1 MAHIN
6 KDRLWGSLMTLAEIG
21 ATPKGGVG
29 RIALTDLDRQAR
41 DLFCQW
47 AKDAGCDIRIDRIGN
62 IFARRPG
69 RDPNAS
75 PVMTGSHIDSQPL
88 GGKFD
93 GAYGVMAG
101 LEVVRALNDAG
112 VETDAPIDIV
122 DWTDEEGARF
132 AAGCI
137 GSGVFAGVRDLDGAL
152 GLKDADGVSVAEA
165 LDTIGYAGPESVGG
179 FPIKA
184 YFETH
189 IEQGPILENEGIPLG
204 AVEGAQGQRCFLITV
219 TGEDGHAGTLPMI
232 KRRDAFIGTAKMAVE
247 LDALATTY
255 EPHAVITV
263 GHVRVSPNSRNTVPG
278 ATVFSIDSRH
288 PDSATLKQMETD
300 MVAICTRIASESD
313 LDLHVEPVTRAEPVD
328 FDPGCVDAVR
338 IACRDRQFR
347 FRDIY
352 SGAGHDACKIAS
364 VAPTGMIFVPCER
377 GISHNELEN
386 ADAED
391 LAKGAQVLLDVMVA
405 QATHSKA

>member
-1 MAHIN
+1 MAHVN
-6 KDRLWGSLMTLAEIG
+6 KDRLWESLMTLAKIG

-47 AKDAGCDIRIDRIGN
+47 AKEAGCEIRIDRIGN

-69 RDPNAS
+69 RNPDAA

-101 LEVVRALNDAG
+101 LEVIRALNDENI
-112 VETDAPIDIV
+112 ETEAPIDIV

-152 GLKDADGVSVAEA
+152 ALTDADGVSVATA
-165 LDTIGYAGPESVGG
+165 LENIGYAGPEQVGG

-204 AVEGAQGQRCFLITV
+204 AVEGAQGQRCFLMTV

-247 LDALATTY
+247 LNALATTY
-255 EPHAVITV
+255 APHAVITV
-263 GHVRVSPNSRNTVPG
+263 GHVRVIPNSRNTVPG
-278 ATVFSIDSRH
+278 ATIFTIDSRH
-288 PDSATLKQMETD
+288 PSADTLVQMETD
-300 MVAICTRIASESD
+300 MIGICTRIAAENE
-313 LDLHVEPVTRAEPVD
+313 LELHVEPVTRAEPVD
-328 FDPGCVDAVR
+328 FDPACVDAVR
-338 IACRDRQFR
+338 TACRDRQFR
-347 FRDIY
+347 YRDIY

-386 ADAED
+386 AHPDD
-391 LAKGAQVLLDVMVA
+391 LAMGAQVLLDVMLS
-405 QATHSKA
+405 QASQ

>member
-1 MAHIN
+1 MAEV
-6 KDRLWGSLMTLAEIG
+6 DRERLWQSLMTLAEIG

-41 DLFCQW
+41 DLFCKW
-47 AKDAGCDIRIDRIGN
+47 AKEAGCDIRIDQIGN

-69 RDPNAS
+69 RNPNAA

-93 GAYGVMAG
+93 GAFGVMAG
-101 LEVVRALNDAG
+101 LEVVRALNDAD

-152 GLKDADGVSVAEA
+152 ALKDAEGITVADA
-165 LDTIGYAGPESVGG
+165 LQNIGYAGPEPVGG

-204 AVEGAQGQRCFLITV
+204 AVEGAQGQRCFVVTV
-219 TGEDGHAGTLPMI
+219 TGEEGHAGTLPMA
-232 KRRDAFIGTAKMAVE
+232 KRRDAFIGSAKMAVE

-255 EPHAVITV
+255 HPHAVITV
-263 GHVRVSPNSRNTVPG
+263 GHVRVGPNSRNTVPG
-278 ATVFSIDSRH
+278 STVFTIDSRH
-288 PDSATLKQMETD
+288 PNADTLVKMETD
-300 MVAICTRIASESD
+300 MTAICTRIASENNLELKID
-313 LDLHVEPVTRAEPVD
+313 AVTRAEPVD
-328 FDPGCVDAVR
+328 FNAECIDAVR

-347 FRDIY
+347 YRDIY
-352 SGAGHDACKIAS
+352 SGAGHDACKIAGI
-364 VAPTGMIFVPCER
+364 APTGMIFVPCER

-386 ADAED
+386 AKPED

-405 QATHSKA
+405 QAGR

>member
-1 MAHIN
+1 MAHVN
-6 KDRLWGSLMTLAEIG
+6 SDRLWQSLMTLAKIG

-29 RIALTDLDRQAR
+29 RIALTELDRQAR
-41 DLFCQW
+41 DLFCEW
-47 AKDAGCDIRIDRIGN
+47 AKEAGCDIRIDRIGN

-69 RDPNAS
+69 RNPDAA

-137 GSGVFAGVRDLDGAL
+137 GSGVFAGVRELDGAL
-152 GLKDADGVSVAEA
+152 SLTDADGVSVADA
-165 LDTIGYAGPESVGG
+165 LDGIGYAGPEQVGG

-219 TGEDGHAGTLPMI
+219 TGEDGHAGTLPMT

-263 GHVRVSPNSRNTVPG
+263 GHVRVIPNSRNTVPG
-278 ATVFSIDSRH
+278 STVFSIDSRH
-288 PDSATLKQMETD
+288 PSAKTLEQIEAD
-300 MVAICTRIASESD
+300 MIAICTRIASESD
-313 LDLHVEPVTRAEPVD
+313 LDLHVEPVTRADPVD
-328 FDPGCVDAVR
+328 FDPACVEAVR
-338 IACRDRQFR
+338 LACRDRQFR

-386 ADAED
+386 AHPDD
-391 LAKGAQVLLDVMVA
+391 LAKGAQVLLDVMLA
-405 QATHSKA
+405 QAGT

>member
-1 MAHIN
+1 MAHVN
-6 KDRLWGSLMTLAEIG
+6 KDRLWESLMTLAKIG

-47 AKDAGCDIRIDRIGN
+47 AKEAGCEIRIDRIGN
-62 IFARRPG
+62 IFARRLG
-69 RDPNAS
+69 RNPDAA

-101 LEVVRALNDAG
+101 LEVIRALNDENI
-112 VETDAPIDIV
+112 ETEAPIDIV

-152 GLKDADGVSVAEA
+152 ALTDADGVSVATA
-165 LDTIGYAGPESVGG
+165 LENIGYAGPEQVGG

-204 AVEGAQGQRCFLITV
+204 AVEGAQGQRCFLMTV

-247 LDALATTY
+247 LNALATTY
-255 EPHAVITV
+255 APHAVITV
-263 GHVRVSPNSRNTVPG
+263 GHVRVIPNSRNTVPG
-278 ATVFSIDSRH
+278 ATIFTIDSRH
-288 PDSATLKQMETD
+288 PSADTLAQMETD
-300 MVAICTRIASESD
+300 MIGICTRIAAENE
-313 LDLHVEPVTRAEPVD
+313 LELHVEPVTRAEPVD
-328 FDPGCVDAVR
+328 FDPACVDAVR
-338 IACRDRQFR
+338 TACRDRQFR
-347 FRDIY
+347 YRDIY

-386 ADAED
+386 AHPDD
-391 LAKGAQVLLDVMVA
+391 LAMGAQVLLDVMLS
-405 QATHSKA
+405 QASQ

>member
-1 MAHIN
+1 MAN
-6 KDRLWGSLMTLAEIG
+6 VNQDRLWESLMTLAEIG

-29 RIALTDLDRQAR
+29 RIALTELDRKAR
-41 DLFCQW
+41 DLFCEW
-47 AKDAGCDIRIDRIGN
+47 ARGAGCEIRIDRIGN

-69 RDPNAS
+69 RNPDAA

-112 VETDAPIDIV
+112 VETEAPLDIV

-137 GSGVFAGVRDLDGAL
+137 GSGVFSGVRDLDGAL
-152 GLKDADGVSVAEA
+152 ALTDADGTTVAKA
-165 LDTIGYAGPESVGG
+165 LEEIGYAGPEAVGG

-204 AVEGAQGQRCFLITV
+204 AVEGAQGQRCFIVTV
-219 TGEDGHAGTLPMI
+219 KGEEGHAGTLPMTE
-232 KRRDAFIGTAKMAVE
+232 RRDAFIGSAKMAVE

-255 EPHAVITV
+255 QPNAVITV

-278 ATVFSIDSRH
+278 STVFTIDSRH
-288 PDSATLKQMETD
+288 PRPETLVQMEQD
-300 MVAICTRIASESD
+300 MAAICKKIAADRGLQINIEA
-313 LDLHVEPVTRAEPVD
+313 VTRAEPVD
-328 FDPGCVDAVR
+328 FDPACIDAVR
-338 IACRDRQFR
+338 NACRDRQFR
-347 FRDIY
+347 YRDIY
-352 SGAGHDACKIAS
+352 SGAGHDACKIAA

-386 ADAED
+386 AAPED
-391 LAKGAQVLLDVMVA
+391 LAKGAQVLLDVMLAEAGRV
-405 QATHSKA
+405 S

>member
-1 MAHIN
+1 MAHVN
-6 KDRLWGSLMTLAEIG
+6 KDRLWESLMTLAKIG

-47 AKDAGCDIRIDRIGN
+47 AKEAGCEIRIDRIGN
-62 IFARRPG
+62 IFARRLG
-69 RDPNAS
+69 RNPDAA

-101 LEVVRALNDAG
+101 LEVIRALNDENI
-112 VETDAPIDIV
+112 ETEAPIDIV

-152 GLKDADGVSVAEA
+152 ALTDADGVSVATA
-165 LDTIGYAGPESVGG
+165 LENIGYAGPEQVGG
-179 FPIKA
+179 FPIRA

-204 AVEGAQGQRCFLITV
+204 AVEGAQGQRCFLMTV

-247 LDALATTY
+247 LNALATTY
-255 EPHAVITV
+255 APHAVITV
-263 GHVRVSPNSRNTVPG
+263 GHVRVIPNSRNTVPG
-278 ATVFSIDSRH
+278 ATIFTIDSRH
-288 PDSATLKQMETD
+288 PSADTLAQMETD
-300 MVAICTRIASESD
+300 MIGICTRIAAENE
-313 LDLHVEPVTRAEPVD
+313 LELHVEPVTRAEPVD
-328 FDPGCVDAVR
+328 FDPECVDAVR
-338 IACRDRQFR
+338 TACRDRQFR
-347 FRDIY
+347 YRDIY

-386 ADAED
+386 AHPDD
-391 LAKGAQVLLDVMVA
+391 LAMGAQVLLDVMLS
-405 QATHSKA
+405 QASQ

>member
-1 MAHIN
+1 MAHVN
-6 KDRLWGSLMTLAEIG
+6 KDRLWESLMTLAKIG

-47 AKDAGCDIRIDRIGN
+47 AKEAGCEIRIDRIGN
-62 IFARRPG
+62 IFARRLG
-69 RDPNAS
+69 RNPDAA

-101 LEVVRALNDAG
+101 LEVIRALNDENI
-112 VETDAPIDIV
+112 ETEAPIDIV

-152 GLKDADGVSVAEA
+152 ALTDADGVSVATA
-165 LDTIGYAGPESVGG
+165 LENIGYAGPEQVGG

-204 AVEGAQGQRCFLITV
+204 AVEGAQGQRCFLMTV

-247 LDALATTY
+247 LNALATTY
-255 EPHAVITV
+255 APHAVITV
-263 GHVRVSPNSRNTVPG
+263 GHVRVIPNSRNTVPG
-278 ATVFSIDSRH
+278 ATIFTIDSRH
-288 PDSATLKQMETD
+288 PSADTLAQMETD
-300 MVAICTRIASESD
+300 MIGICTRIAAENE
-313 LDLHVEPVTRAEPVD
+313 LELHVEPVTRAEPVD
-328 FDPGCVDAVR
+328 FDPACVDAVR
-338 IACRDRQFR
+338 TACRDRQFR
-347 FRDIY
+347 YRDIY

-364 VAPTGMIFVPCER
+364 VAPTGMIFVPCDR

-386 ADAED
+386 AHPDD
-391 LAKGAQVLLDVMVA
+391 LAMGAQVLLDVMLS
-405 QATHSKA
+405 QASQ

>member
-1 MAHIN
+1 MAHVN
-6 KDRLWGSLMTLAEIG
+6 KDRLWESLMTLAEIG

-29 RIALTDLDRQAR
+29 RIALTELDRQAR
-41 DLFCQW
+41 DLFCKW
-47 AKDAGCDIRIDRIGN
+47 AKEAGCEIRIDRIGN

-69 RDPNAS
+69 RNPDAA

-101 LEVVRALNDAG
+101 LEVVRALNDADT
-112 VETDAPIDIV
+112 ETDAPIDIV

-137 GSGVFAGVRDLDGAL
+137 GSGVFAGMRDLDGAL
-152 GLKDADGVSVAEA
+152 ALTDADGISVATA
-165 LDTIGYAGPESVGG
+165 LENIGYAGPETVGG

-232 KRRDAFIGTAKMAVE
+232 KRRDAFIGTAHMAVE
-247 LDALATTY
+247 LNALATTY
-255 EPHAVITV
+255 EPHAVITL
-263 GHVRVSPNSRNTVPG
+263 GHVRVIPNSRNTVPG
-278 ATVFSIDSRH
+278 STVFTIDSRH
-288 PDSATLKQMETD
+288 PSAETLAQMETD
-300 MVAICTRIASESD
+300 MIGICTRIASESD
-313 LDLHVEPVTRAEPVD
+313 LGLHVEPVTRAEPVD
-328 FDPGCVDAVR
+328 FDPACVDAVR
-338 IACRDRQFR
+338 NACRDRQYR
-347 FRDIY
+347 YRDIY

-386 ADAED
+386 ADPED

-405 QATHSKA
+405 QAGT